1 MHKKLLI
8 FLIVTL
14 ALGVGV
20 VVVFLTEQ
28 VKELGPSGTPTP
40 TPTNQPNITVF
51 SPARGGEVILPFVV
65 LGQARVFENMLSIR
79 LVDPGTGELLYRTR
93 KLLFQSSV
101 YANAPD
107 VGQFGPFEQKIDYL
121 IAKPAGED
129 VVLEAY
135 DNSAKDGSEID
146 LVSIPLKLSLN
157 ETTTVKIFFNNSE
170 LDPEFSC
177 NKVFPVQRLIAK
189 TQTPARK
196 ALELLLEGPSQDEK
210 NQEFLTSINS
220 GVKIQ
225 SLTVQ
230 NGVAKVDFDEQ
241 LEYQVGGSCRVSA
254 IRSQITET
262 LKQFPTVENVL
273 ISINGRTEDILQP

>member
-20 VVVFLTEQ
+20 VVVFLAEQ
-28 VKELGPSGTPTP
+28 VKELGPSSTPTP

-51 SPARGGEVILPFVV
+51 SPTRGEEVILPFVV
-65 LGQARVFENMLSIR
+65 LGQARVFENMLSVR
-79 LVDPGTGELLYRTR
+79 LKEKDSGKVIFWSP
-93 KLLFQSSV
+93 V

-107 VGQFGPFEQKIDYL
+107 AGQFGLFEQTIDYL
-121 IAKPAGED
+121 TIKPAGED
-129 VVLEAY
+129 VILEAY

-157 ETTTVKIFFNNSE
+157 ETTAVKIFFNNSR

-241 LEYQVGGSCRVSA
+241 LEHQVGGSCRVSA

-262 LKQFPTVENVL
+262 LKQFPTVKSVL
-273 ISINGRTEDILQP
+273 ISIDGRTEDILQP